1 MKKNIG
7 GLKFLTKIGDIV
19 RVDVEKIGAIVAN
32 SMAIHINPCSERPS
46 RKRMRRLEIPMM

>member
-1 MKKNIG
+1 M
-7 GLKFLTKIGDIV
+7 

-46 RKRMRRLEIPMM
+46 RKRMRSSETMDMKTFFHSHGFFK